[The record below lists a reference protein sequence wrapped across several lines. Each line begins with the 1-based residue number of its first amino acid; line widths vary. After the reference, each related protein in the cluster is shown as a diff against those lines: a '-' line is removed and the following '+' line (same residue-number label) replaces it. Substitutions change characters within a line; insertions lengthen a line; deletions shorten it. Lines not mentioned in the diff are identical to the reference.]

1 MENLAKAVI
10 QVMTEVKNIDK
21 GLSVG
26 AGRNTY
32 KGVADKDVKQIIGK
46 AMQKAGLCM
55 LPLEVD
61 PKVTIERW
69 TETYNGQAKQKQSVF
84 TEVKTKYLLLHESG
98 ESQIIEGYGQGIDS
112 QDKGAGK
119 ATTYALKYA
128 LLYSFLTPTGHI
140 DDTDAHASDD
150 IEAPF
155 KPTETKP
162 TPKPVAKKATQ
173 KQNKAKV
180 SLVEAVEK
188 IEAALDLDMLKAA
201 WSEIGKVN
209 QTNEVIISKKD
220 AMKQKLS

>member
-1 MENLAKAVI
+1 MKNLAKAVI

-46 AMQKAGLCM
+46 AMQNAGLCM

-140 DDTDAHASDD
+140 DDTDATSSDD

-162 TPKPVAKKATQ
+162 TPKPAAKK
-173 KQNKAKV
+173 NKAKV
-180 SLVEAVEK
+180 SLVEACEK

-201 WSEIGKVN
+201 WTEIGVVN
-209 QTNEVIISKKD
+209 QKNEVIIGKKD
-220 AMKQKLS
+220 KKKAELLK

>member
-1 MENLAKAVI
+1 MKNLAKAVI
-10 QVMTEVKNIDK
+10 QVMAEVKNIDK

-26 AGRNTY
+26 AGRNSY
-32 KGVADKDVKQIIGK
+32 KGVADKDVKQVIGK
-46 AMQKAGLCM
+46 AMQNAGLCM

-69 TETYNGQAKQKQSVF
+69 TETYNGQQKQKQSVF

-140 DDTDAHASDD
+140 DDTDATASED
-150 IEAPF
+150 IDAAF

-162 TPKPVAKKATQ
+162 AAKPALK
-173 KQNKAKV
+173 NKAKV

-188 IEAALDLDMLKAA
+188 IEAALDLDMLKAV
-201 WSEIGKVN
+201 WSEIGTVN
-209 QTNEVIISKKD
+209 QKHEVIISKAK
-220 AMKQKLS
+220 AQKEKLSK